1 MGRIIFFAFLFLVI
15 GGMTATVVWRERMG
29 EGVESARAFRP
40 APVTAMVVEAREFA
54 DVVEALGDARANESV
69 AITSLSTDII
79 TRVAFDS
86 GDVVSTGQVLAEL
99 ASAAEDADLMEARAT
114 QEETRTE
121 LARVE
126 ALVARGAST
135 RSLVDQARAAMERA
149 EARVAALEA
158 ERSDLIIR
166 APFDGVIGLRNAS
179 PGMLVQPGDTIA
191 TLDDISVIKV
201 DFTLPE
207 RFLTQ
212 AEPGAPLSVRAAA
225 YEGVIFDGVIA
236 QVDTRVDPV
245 TRSAVVRAEIDN
257 ADGRLRPGMLML
269 VEMQRN
275 TRMNPAAPEV
285 SLVRRGADAFVYVVT
300 DATDGVASVEMR
312 PVTAGMRR
320 DGVVEIVS
328 GLTAGETI
336 VADGV
341 HRVRPNA
348 PVRVVGDAGSRDDR
362 DEPVAAVKEPKA

>member
-1 MGRIIFFAFLFLVI
+1 MGRVIFFLFLFLVV
-15 GGMTATVVWRERMG
+15 GGMAATVAWRERQADG
-29 EGVESARAFRP
+29 AQSARVFRP
-40 APVTAMVVEAREFA
+40 SPVTVMAVEAVEFS

-69 AITSLSTDII
+69 SITSLSTDII
-79 TRVAFDS
+79 TRVVFES
-86 GDVVSTGQVLAEL
+86 GDVVAAGQVLAEL

-114 QEETRTE
+114 QDETRSE
-121 LARVE
+121 LTRVQ
-126 ALVARGAST
+126 ALLARGAST
-135 RSLVDQARAAMERA
+135 QSLVDQARAALERA

-179 PGMLVQPGDTIA
+179 PGMLVQPGDAIA

-212 AEPGAPLSVRAAA
+212 ADPGAPLSVRAAA
-225 YEGVIFDGVIA
+225 YEGVTFDGVIA

-269 VEMQRN
+269 VEMRRN
-275 TRMNPAAPEV
+275 VRVNPAAPEV
-285 SLVRRGADAFVYVVT
+285 SLVRRGSNAFVYVVT
-300 DATDGVASVEMR
+300 DGEDGAAAVEMR
-312 PVTAGMRR
+312 PVATGLRR
-320 DGVVEIVS
+320 DGVVEIVE
-328 GLTAGETI
+328 GLTEGERI

-341 HRVRPNA
+341 HRVRPGA
-348 PVRVVGDAGSRDDR
+348 PVRLVGDAG
-362 DEPVAAVKEPKA
+362 AAGERQRLTGATEPKA